1 MSKFPSTRRLATAL
15 AAILAGSCSAAV
27 SQAQH
32 TVGDA
37 IQMAYGRMGTGP
49 RPTLLGVRVNDSID
63 GEVWS
68 LQFHDPNSQSQ
79 RRLVTL
85 RDGQFAGDA
94 PEVVW
99 PFTQG
104 TYDPLRADEVALPVS
119 NLRKIAAERA
129 TRNNLKPASLTYV
142 LNHRTGESSAFWEIY
157 LVDHK
162 RIIIGHIRVDASGG
176 VVIRE
181 EFSVGGASATP
192 APQAGTSPQASSSP
206 QTNSPPQTSTSAPRI
221 ASKPTAPQ
229 HKASRQNHDSNPFH
243 EIGQEVRRIFD

>member
-1 MSKFPSTRRLATAL
+1 MSTFSSHRRLATAIVAGL
-15 AAILAGSCSAAV
+15 CLTAI

-32 TVGDA
+32 TVGEA
-37 IQMAYGRMGTGP
+37 VLKAYDRMGAGP
-49 RPTLLGVRVNDSID
+49 RPPLIGVRVNDSLD

-68 LQFHDPNSQSQ
+68 LQFQDPNSRSQ

-85 RDGQFAGDA
+85 RDGQFAGDTS
-94 PEVVW
+94 ETVW

-104 TYDPLRADEVALPVS
+104 TYDPIRADEVALPVS

-142 LNHRTGESSAFWEIY
+142 LNHRTGESAAFWEIY

-162 RIIIGHIRVDASGG
+162 RTIIGHIRVDASGG

-181 EFSVGGASATP
+181 EFSVGGASA
-192 APQAGTSPQASSSP
+192 APSQRTSL
-206 QTNSPPQTSTSAPRI
+206 TPPQVS
-221 ASKPTAPQ
+221 SKPTAPQ
-229 HKASRQNHDSNPFH
+229 HRSSPQKRDNNPFH
-243 EIGQEVRRIFD
+243 EIGDEFRRMFD